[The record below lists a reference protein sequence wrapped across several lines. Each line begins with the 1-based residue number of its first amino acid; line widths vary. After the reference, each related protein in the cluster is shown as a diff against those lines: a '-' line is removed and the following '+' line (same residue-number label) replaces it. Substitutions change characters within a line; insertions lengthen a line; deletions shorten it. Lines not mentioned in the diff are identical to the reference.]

1 MLVFPGPSPLPPPS
15 LPQPAT
21 NADAE
26 SEGKLEPPESELHAV
41 VETDSEADAAASAVA
56 PPPRPFSQSQRPRG
70 RRRGRATRGKP
81 TSKGARRMAVT
92 SQPEGC
98 RGESFKPFVSVALP
112 QARHSCGLSANAE
125 WMAMAVL
132 PSFSQHELVSRTGLK
147 ANGDPQVHLF
157 CTSKCPGCASGEG
170 ASESIPLHVWV
181 TIGADAVHTIHVSAS
196 PSQHH
201 LLTPVTGFPEAANCP
216 ATEELHA
223 TDPRAY
229 RELRFAKWFSQP
241 GKDASTLVGHFSGED
256 GVKRLQQHAPTSA
269 TVDVLPSATYRRRR
283 RSGLRSANS
292 TAGAGHGPDHGPDSS
307 EGDLD
312 SDQEV
317 GRNIPWDGLVRLPTD
332 SGAKTRR
339 AAQPYWPV
347 QLSRPGSSTTDIAPF
362 AEMDMVAKA
371 FVNLLTTVRDDRCT
385 LIVPLVQV

>member
-21 NADAE
+21 HADAE
-26 SEGKLEPPESELHAV
+26 SEGKLEPPESEPHAV

-56 PPPRPFSQSQRPRG
+56 PPPRAFSQSQRPRG

-81 TSKGARRMAVT
+81 TSKGARRMAMT
-92 SQPEGC
+92 SQGPSR
-98 RGESFKPFVSVALP
+98 RGESFKPFVSVPLP
-112 QARHSCGLSANAE
+112 QVRHLCGLSANAE

-132 PSFSQHELVSRTGLK
+132 PSFAQHKLMYHSCLRT
-147 ANGDPQVHLF
+147 NGEAMVEVL
-157 CTSKCPGCASGEG
+157 CTSKCVGCASGAGEG
-170 ASESIPLHVWV
+170 ASIPLHVWA

-201 LLTPVTGFPEAANCP
+201 LLTPVTAFPEAANCP
-216 ATEELHA
+216 ATEELDA

-241 GKDASTLVGHFSGED
+241 GKGASTLVGHFSGED

-292 TAGAGHGPDHGPDSS
+292 IAGAGHGPDHGPDSS
-307 EGDLD
+307 DGELD

-317 GRNIPWDGLVRLPTD
+317 GRNIPWDGLVRLPTE

-347 QLSRPGSSTTDIAPF
+347 QLSRPGSSTADIAPF

-371 FVNLLTTVRDDRCT
+371 FVNLLTTVRDDGVLT
-385 LIVPLVQV
+385 LIVPLL